1 MMMAVTPSRIAPTDI
16 TTTTPIP
23 AHLTDTMVR
32 NGSITASSSVLVHGT
47 AGDGVGDGIA
57 TVGGVAGVMVVGAA
71 AMDGAVAMVGA
82 AAMDAEATDVVA
94 TADAADTAADGHM
107 PVVAFAAVAA
117 SMGAAEGSMA
127 AEVGST
133 VVAEGSMAAEAGST
147 VAAADSTAAAEAGS
161 TAVVA
166 AGSTAVAEADST
178 AVVAVTAAVDA
189 DSPLVNKFLELA
201 AVGSMLTAVF
211 FAKGTECHTVCIL
224 RPVASAIQRT
234 LIV

>member
-71 AMDGAVAMVGA
+71 AMDGAAAMVGA
-82 AAMDAEATDVVA
+82 AAMDAEAMDVEATDVEATDVVA

-127 AEVGST
+127 AE
-133 VVAEGSMAAEAGST
+133 AGST

-161 TAVVA
+161 TAVA
-166 AGSTAVAEADST
+166 AVGSTAVVAAST
-178 AVVAVTAAVDA
+178 VVVAVTAAVDA

>member
-1 MMMAVTPSRIAPTDI
+1 MG
-16 TTTTPIP
+16 
-23 AHLTDTMVR
+23 R
-32 NGSITASSSVLVHGT
+32 NGLITASSSVLVHGT

-71 AMDGAVAMVGA
+71 AMDAE
-82 AAMDAEATDVVA
+82 AMDVEATDVEA

-117 SMGAAEGSMA
+117 SMGA
-127 AEVGST
+127 
-133 VVAEGSMAAEAGST
+133 AEGSMAAEAGST

>member
-1 MMMAVTPSRIAPTDI
+1 
-16 TTTTPIP
+16 
-23 AHLTDTMVR
+23 MVR

-82 AAMDAEATDVVA
+82 AAMDAEAMDVEATDVVA

-127 AEVGST
+127 AEAGST

-161 TAVVA
+161 TAVA
-166 AGSTAVAEADST
+166 EADSTAVAEADST